1 MRKLL
6 TVTLLTLMTL
16 PVSTFALVRMNA
28 DASTMS
34 TPAELEAEVTKASR
48 ALDEAWTKQDGA
60 ALALLLADEFIC
72 TNEGKVHNKTQEI
85 AHLKS
90 ADLKM
95 ELAAANDAER
105 RIRIYGATAVE
116 TGSFTFRGTFKGKPF
131 SEYGRYT
138 TTWIKRDE
146 RWQMV
151 ADHISSINE

>member
-1 MRKLL
+1 MRKFL
-6 TVTLLTLMTL
+6 TITLLTLMTL
-16 PVSTFALVRMNA
+16 PSSTLALTRMSVA
-28 DASTMS
+28 AGATSTLS
-34 TPAELEAEVTKASR
+34 ELEAEVTKASR

-72 TNEGKVHNKTQEI
+72 TNDGKVHNKTQEI
-85 AHLKS
+85 AQLKS

-95 ELAAANDAER
+95 EFAAADDAER
-105 RIRIYGATAVE
+105 RIRIYGDTALE

-138 TTWIKRDE
+138 TTWIKRDG

-151 ADHISSINE
+151 ADHISLINE